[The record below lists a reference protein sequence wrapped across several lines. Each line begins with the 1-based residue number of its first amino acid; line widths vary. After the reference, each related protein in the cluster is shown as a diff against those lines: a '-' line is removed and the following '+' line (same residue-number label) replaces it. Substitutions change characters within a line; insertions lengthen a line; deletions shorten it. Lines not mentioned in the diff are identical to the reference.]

1 MQNLKD
7 LILETPV
14 GPKPNSEVMKGK
26 CVEFKMGSTL

>member
-14 GPKPNSEVMKGK
+14 GPKPGSEVMKGEV
-26 CVEFKMGSTL
+26 CGI